1 MLYIYNMANRNWVST
16 QIRNSLADKI
26 KELIEKKAD
35 PSITNSAQFLDLA
48 IREFIEKLE
57 TKK

>member
-1 MLYIYNMANRNWVST
+1 MANCGWAST

-48 IREFIEKLE
+48 IRELISKLE
-57 TKK
+57 VKP